1 MKDRVGEKYGRLE
14 IISFDRRAGENRK
27 KYQYYWNCKCDC
39 GTIKSICYG
48 NLQSK
53 TTKSCG
59 CFKAEA
65 LGKFSTVHG
74 RMKNSR
80 KFKNEFSSW
89 HNMIDRCTDPLN
101 SRYYLYGGKGIT
113 ICNSWLESFDNFVK
127 DMGLKPEKHY
137 SIERINGEEG
147 YNKENCKWATP
158 KEQAINR
165 RSSSSVIDTIT
176 GKEYP
181 TISDAAI
188 HIKMNKGT
196 LHSKLTGKSPNKTNL
211 KLK

>member
-27 KYQYYWNCKCDC
+27 KYQYYWNCK
-39 GTIKSICYG
+39 
-48 NLQSK
+48 
-53 TTKSCG
+53 
-59 CFKAEA
+59 
-65 LGKFSTVHG
+65 
-74 RMKNSR
+74 
-80 KFKNEFSSW
+80 
-89 HNMIDRCTDPLN
+89 
-101 SRYYLYGGKGIT
+101 
-113 ICNSWLESFDNFVK
+113 
-127 DMGLKPEKHY
+127 
-137 SIERINGEEG
+137 
-147 YNKENCKWATP
+147 WATP

-165 RSSSSVIDTIT
+165 RSSRSVIDTIT